1 MAENLV
7 IVESPAKARTIKKYL
22 GSGFEVLASYGH
34 VRDLIPKEGA
44 VDTDANF
51 AMNYQIIERNEK
63 HVEAIARALKK
74 ADHLFLATD
83 PDREGEAIAWHLH
96 ELLKERGALKGKTS
110 RRVVFHEI
118 TKNAIREAV
127 ANPRDLSL
135 DLVNAQ
141 QARRALD
148 YLVGFNLS
156 PLLWKKVQAGLS
168 AGRVQSPALRMI
180 CEREDEIA
188 RFVPQEYWTIDAE
201 GEHTAQQ
208 FPLKLVEYAGKKV
221 EQFSFVNEGSA
232 RAVESTLRAAAA
244 GSLKVIEIDRK
255 QRRRNPAP
263 PFTTSTLQQEASRKL
278 GFSAQRTMRVA
289 QQLYEGVDIGEGSVG
304 LITYMR
310 TDSVSLAA
318 EAVTEIRGAIERLY
332 GREGLAEE
340 IRVYKTKSKNAQEA
354 HEAVRPTAASVVPA
368 DIEKYLESDQFK
380 LYSLIWKRAMACQ
393 MAHAVF
399 DTMAIDMLAG
409 PDGPARHLLRANGST
424 LVKPGYIA
432 VYQEGRDD
440 AADDDS
446 DHVLPPM
453 KEGDA
458 VKLTAL
464 HGEQHFTEPPPRYT
478 EASLVKALEEHGIGR
493 PSTYASIISTLVSR
507 KYAEIESRRFTA
519 TDIGK
524 IVCRFLTDHFHRYV
538 EYGFTAAME
547 DELDAV
553 SRGEEPWTT
562 PLEKFWKPFIT
573 QVEKIEK
580 NVTREMVAQAR
591 ELGKDPESGKPVTV
605 RMGRFGPF
613 VQIGTKDD
621 VDKPRFAG
629 LRPGQKMDSIRF
641 DEAMY
646 LFTLPRAL
654 GQTADGEKIT
664 VAIGRFGPYVKYGSK
679 FVSLKDDDP
688 YTVSLERALEAIAA
702 KQVADANRLI
712 HDFGVDDIQLL
723 NGRYGAYITDRKKN
737 ARIPKGR
744 EPKSLTLEECRALL
758 AAAPEKGTR
767 GRFGRKFAPA
777 SKGKA
782 TAAAN
787 TTAAANATATAE
799 PAPAA
804 AAPKALKASK
814 APKQPEATAMG
825 IAKAKSSRPQAAPAK
840 LMAAPARPVAAPARL
855 AAPARPA
862 AAKSVPAKPR
872 ATGKAAAAAK
882 HSAAK
887 TQPAARTGRPAKAAG
902 I

>member
-1 MAENLV
+1 MAANLV

-22 GSGFEVLASYGH
+22 GTGFEVLASYGH

-44 VDTDANF
+44 VDTDADF

-110 RRVVFHEI
+110 QRVVFHEI
-118 TKNAIREAV
+118 TRNAIRAAV
-127 ANPRDLSL
+127 ADPRELSL

-188 RFVPQEYWTIDAE
+188 RFIPQEYWTIDAE

-208 FPLKLVEYAGKKV
+208 FPLKLVEFAGKKV

-232 RAVESTLRAAAA
+232 REVETTLRNAA
-244 GSLKVIEIDRK
+244 GGTLKVLEIDRK

-278 GFSAQRTMRVA
+278 GFSAQRTMRIA

-318 EAVTEIRGAIERLY
+318 EAITEIRATIERLY

-368 DIEKYLESDQFK
+368 DIEKYLESDQYK
-380 LYSLIWKRAMACQ
+380 LYALIWKRAMACQ

-399 DTMAIDMLAG
+399 DTLAIDMLAG
-409 PDGPARHLLRANGST
+409 PDGAGRHLLRANGST

-440 AADDDS
+440 NADDDT

-453 KEGDA
+453 QAGDA
-458 VKLTAL
+458 VKLSAL
-464 HGEQHFTEPPPRYT
+464 HAEQHFTEPPPRYT

-524 IVCRFLTDHFHRYV
+524 IVCRFLTDHFHKYV
-538 EYGFTAAME
+538 EYGYTADME

-562 PLEKFWKPFIT
+562 PLQKFWKPFIT
-573 QVEKIEK
+573 QVEKVEK

-591 ELGKDPESGKPVTV
+591 ELGKDPDSGKPVTV

-629 LRPGQKMDSIRF
+629 LRPGQKMDTIKF

-646 LFTLPRAL
+646 LFILPRTL
-654 GQTADGEKIT
+654 GTTAAGDT
-664 VAIGRFGPYVKYGSK
+664 VTSAVGRFGPYIKYGSK
-679 FVSLKDDDP
+679 FVSLKDADP
-688 YTVSLERALEAIAA
+688 YTVTLEHALEVIAA
-702 KQVADANRLI
+702 KIVLDANRLI

-723 NGRYGAYITDRKKN
+723 NGRYGPYITNKKKN

-744 EPKSLTLEECRALL
+744 EPKSLTLEECRELL
-758 AAAPEKGTR
+758 AAAPAKGTR

-777 SKGKA
+777 
-782 TAAAN
+782 
-787 TTAAANATATAE
+787 
-799 PAPAA
+799 
-804 AAPKALKASK
+804 
-814 APKQPEATAMG
+814 
-825 IAKAKSSRPQAAPAK
+825 
-840 LMAAPARPVAAPARL
+840 
-855 AAPARPA
+855 
-862 AAKSVPAKPR
+862 AAKTAVAK
-872 ATGKAAAAAK
+872 GKAAAAAPSAVPAPK
-882 HSAAK
+882 AGKAKAARPAKPAVVTKPAAATRSVAAARPLARKTVAKKRPAAK
-887 TQPAARTGRPAKAAG
+887 TGRTSKAAG
-902 I
+902 V